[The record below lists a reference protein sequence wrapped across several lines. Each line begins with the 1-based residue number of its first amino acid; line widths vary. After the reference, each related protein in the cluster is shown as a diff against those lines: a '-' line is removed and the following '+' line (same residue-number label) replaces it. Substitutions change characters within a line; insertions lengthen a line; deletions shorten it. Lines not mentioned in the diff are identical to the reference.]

1 MSAAP
6 LSPTPPTVTL
16 SATAREAAVEL
27 PAIGQGTWYLGEGL
41 TPRRDEVKALQH
53 GLSLGLTLIDTAEMY
68 ADGGAEEVVSEA
80 LLGRRHEAFLVSK
93 VYPWNAGRDAAIAA
107 CEASLERLGTDYL
120 DLYLLHWPGEIPLE
134 ETLEAFERLREA
146 GKIRRFGVS
155 NFDVD
160 DMAALHAL
168 PGGAACAVNQV
179 LYHLGSRGIEHA
191 LLPWQR
197 ARGIPTMA
205 YCPLAQAGQLRR
217 ELLTHPEL
225 LEVASGLG
233 ITPTQLLLA
242 WAIRPVADP
251 QGERRRDVIA
261 IPKAVGLEHV
271 EQNARVLEIALT
283 DEALERLDAA
293 FPAPDRKT
301 PLDIV

>member
-1 MSAAP
+1 MPAHQ
-6 LSPTPPTVTL
+6 PPSVTL
-16 SATAREAAVEL
+16 PATAHESAVAL
-27 PAIGQGTWYLGEGL
+27 PAIGQGTWYMGEGL
-41 TPRRDEVKALQH
+41 APRRDEVRALQH

-68 ADGGAEEVVSEA
+68 ADGEAEAVVGEA
-80 LLGRRHEAFLVSK
+80 LVGRRDAAFLVSK
-93 VYPWNAGRDAAIAA
+93 VYPWNAGRDSAIAA
-107 CEASLERLGTDYL
+107 CEASLERLGTDHL
-120 DLYLLHWPGEIPLE
+120 DLYLLHWPGDIPLE

-155 NFDVD
+155 NFDLD
-160 DMAALHAL
+160 EMATLHAL
-168 PGGAACAVNQV
+168 PGGAACATNQV

-217 ELLTHPEL
+217 ELLTHPTL
-225 LEVASGLG
+225 LEVAAGLG

-242 WAIRPVADP
+242 WAIRPIAGSG
-251 QGERRRDVIA
+251 GERRRDVIA
-261 IPKAVGLEHV
+261 IPKATGLEHV
-271 EQNARVLEIALT
+271 EQNARALEITLT
-283 DEALERLDAA
+283 DEALARLDEA